1 MTVWETAGLCFPQVV
16 RPVADGADVG
26 RVPPRSGGL
35 AGSGPAVSVSA
46 WRQNWRHWHAVPLR
60 ARVFV
65 AAAVAA
71 AAAQIALS
79 FRLAAVNRTQLLTLV
94 LLAAAAV
101 VNIEFGRWIEGGRLE
116 RDRTHKG
123 LSAWPFTAALLL
135 PAGMAGFVAVVAYA
149 YMRARGI
156 RIALWKWVL
165 SWAAVTLGAVAAA
178 RTIRLVVGAGALPV
192 GGSGRAVAATI
203 LAAVAFLATETSVFL
218 VISRL
223 NTPDD
228 EVHLRRALAN
238 RDYYVTELVVLAGA
252 AIAAIL
258 VRYSPWAILITVPG
272 YLQMQRAVIY
282 RALRD
287 DARSDRQ
294 TGLLNSEA
302 WRTEAVAAWE
312 RARRRGLGVAI
323 LMVDLDHFKSVND
336 TYGHLVGDE
345 VLVRTAA
352 ALSDLVRRD
361 DLVGRF
367 GGEEF
372 CILLHDVD
380 RRRALAAGNS
390 ILTRIKNLTFGQPDL
405 HITTSVGLAVA
416 DAADPHCTLSNLLAT
431 ADSKLYEAKNDG
443 RNRMRG

>member
-1 MTVWETAGLCFPQVV
+1 M
-16 RPVADGADVG
+16 
-26 RVPPRSGGL
+26 
-35 AGSGPAVSVSA
+35 SVSS
-46 WRQNWRHWHAVPLR
+46 WRHNWQDWRAVPLR
-60 ARVFV
+60 AQVFV
-65 AAAVAA
+65 AVVTAV

-79 FRLAAVNRTQLLTLV
+79 FRVADVHRMQLLTLI
-94 LLAAAAV
+94 LLAAASV

-135 PAGMAGFVAVVAYA
+135 PPGMAGYVAVVAYA

-165 SWAAVTLGAVAAA
+165 SWAAVALGTVVAA
-178 RTIRLVVGAGALPV
+178 RTIRLVVGGGALPAD
-192 GGSGRAVAATI
+192 GSGRTVIATI
-203 LAAVAFLATETSVFL
+203 LAALAFLATETLIFL

-223 NTPDD
+223 NSADD
-228 EVHLRRALAN
+228 EVHLRRALAS

-323 LMVDLDHFKSVND
+323 LMIDIDHFKSVND

-361 DLVGRF
+361 DLVGRY

-372 CILLHDVD
+372 CILLQDVD
-380 RRRALAAGNS
+380 RNRALAAGNS

-416 DAADPHCTLSNLLAT
+416 DQADPDCTLSELLAI